1 MPEKCPTGKLP
12 HSVEVIIMQDL
23 IDQVKPGDRVAITG
37 VFQSLNTNFTKM
49 TGVFKQVLIAT
60 NIEHLNNECTV
71 DPSKFKK
78 LKAYNEKRLK
88 ETDECIRKKEQSNR
102 SHVVC
107 TTV

>member
-1 MPEKCPTGKLP
+1 MSCSNYHNIEPSPYCSIGMSMDELMRRRSFLK
-12 HSVEVIIMQDL
+12 
-23 IDQVKPGDRVAITG
+23 R
-37 VFQSLNTNFTKM
+37 SLETYY
-49 TGVFKQVLIAT
+49 T